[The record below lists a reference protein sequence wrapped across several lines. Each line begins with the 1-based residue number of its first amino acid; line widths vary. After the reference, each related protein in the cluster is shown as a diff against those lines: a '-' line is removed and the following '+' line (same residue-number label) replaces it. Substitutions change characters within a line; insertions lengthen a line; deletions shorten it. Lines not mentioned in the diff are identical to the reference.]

1 MENKL
6 SLRASIA
13 LCIYRG
19 LHALCMLPAFCVAP
33 ILGKFFIRIKEGFND
48 YFGNVKVPAEMKKP
62 VLWVHGVSMG
72 ESMVALGFAKE
83 LRKLYPKSTILFT
96 TTHPDVVKD
105 VKKKE
110 IADSIAYFPL
120 DNYRSMNRIFDR
132 WQPDAVFISETDFW
146 PEFSQQCRQ
155 RNIPLMLINGRISS
169 KITSFYTRA
178 KGLAEVVFGA
188 FSLFAVQSRTDAD
201 NLLEIGVPL
210 DKIQILGNMKA
221 DFTHTNQVDLTPV
234 SVWLNNR
241 KMVVFGSLHPEEF
254 DILKPMFKKFAAD
267 NTAVIIAPRNI
278 TLAQKWKEE
287 LEKDDLK
294 VCLKTSINDSDIML
308 LDTIGE
314 LASVYRLSSVAFVG
328 GSLDQN
334 KTGGHNPLEV
344 LQQNVPLVMGPF
356 YRNFADIV
364 EQLKK
369 ANAVEIINNA
379 EEGYY
384 SFKKILNDTSFAEKM
399 TNAGNA
405 VLNSNKGV
413 VAKTINLVKTLLSH
427 LSSNS

>member
-13 LCIYRG
+13 LGFYRG
-19 LHALCMLPAFCVAP
+19 LYALCLIPAFCVAP
-33 ILGKFFIRIKEGFND
+33 ILGKFSRRIKEGFND
-48 YFGNVKVPAEMKKP
+48 YFGNVKIPSEMKEP

-83 LRKLYPKSTILFT
+83 LRKIYPNSTILFT

-120 DNYRSMNRIFDR
+120 DNYRSMNRLFNR
-132 WQPDAVFISETDFW
+132 WRPNAVFVSETDFW
-146 PEFSQQCRQ
+146 PEFSNQCRQ

-188 FSLFAVQSRTDAD
+188 FTAFAVQTRNDAD

-210 DKIQILGNMKA
+210 DKIHILGNMKA
-221 DFTHTNQVDLTPV
+221 DFTHTNQVDL
-234 SVWLNNR
+234 SDISAWLKGR
-241 KMVVFGSLHPEEF
+241 KLVVFGSLHPEEF
-254 DILKPMFKKFAAD
+254 EFLRPVFKRLVSDKI
-267 NTAVIIAPRNI
+267 AVIIAPRNI
-278 TLAQKWKEE
+278 TLADSWVNE
-287 LEKDDLK
+287 LNKDGINSSKKTELK
-294 VCLKTSINDSDIML
+294 YSEIII

-314 LASVYRLSSVAFVG
+314 LASVYKLSSASFVG
-328 GSLDQN
+328 GSLDHN

-344 LQQNVPLVMGPF
+344 LQQNVPLVMGPY

-369 ANAVEIINNA
+369 ANAIEIINNA

-384 SFKKILNDTSFAEKM
+384 TFKKIINDTSFAEKM
-399 TNAGNA
+399 TNAGNS
-405 VLNSNKGV
+405 VLNNNKGV
-413 VAKTINLVKTLLSH
+413 VEKTINLVNIH
-427 LSSNS
+427 LSVNK